1 MTLPTTSQAE
11 RDDIEA
17 DITAL
22 DSEIKTLGEMILDT
36 EYRLEWLDTGRRPGN
51 KRGIERRA
59 AYQRESL
66 LILFIM
72 YNYGYSNNG
81 IGVNRRKRSG
91 NGDTEIGAG

>member
-1 MTLPTTSQAE
+1 MIQ
-11 RDDIEA
+11 DD
-17 DITAL
+17 
-22 DSEIKTLGEMILDT
+22 
-36 EYRLEWLDTGRRPGN
+36 GRGN

-72 YNYGYSNNG
+72 YNYGYSNSG

-91 NGDTEIGAG
+91 NGDTRLVLDDFVLR